1 MLAGILSWGQLL
13 TLLGGAAAV
22 YYGYVIVKY
31 GKVLWKSGPP
41 PTPSNKKRIWHV
53 ETQDELDDNE
63 QSPERDVT
71 PAPIAADPQP
81 MVKPG
86 FVFEP
91 GPEEQ
96 ALDTMS
102 LVVDSIEIILEN
114 AGPDF
119 DKEKVFAQITQ
130 EVASAPVLHLPPY
143 RSMLANVI
151 IRKAAEVARL
161 QLTAEEAEALI
172 PAA

>member
-1 MLAGILSWGQLL
+1 MLAGIMSWGQFF

-22 YYGYVIVKY
+22 YYGYVMLRF

-41 PTPSNKKRIWHV
+41 PTSSKRVWHV
-53 ETQDELDDNE
+53 ETQEEPDEIDQTPVNE
-63 QSPERDVT
+63 NATLPNSLKAE
-71 PAPIAADPQP
+71 PIH
-81 MVKPG
+81 KPG

-102 LVVDSIEIILEN
+102 LVVDNIEILLEN
-114 AGPDF
+114 AGTDM
-119 DKEKVFAQITQ
+119 DREQLLANITQ
-130 EVASAPVLHLPPY
+130 EVASAPVLHAPPY
-143 RSMLANVI
+143 RTMLANVI
-151 IRKAAEVARL
+151 TRKAAEVAGL
-161 QLTAEEAEALI
+161 ELSTAEVDALI